1 MSRTQQI
8 AHWAGILLAAPI
20 PLVTGFA
27 FVMWLRGEFPPTV
40 RIDDVSIVI
49 AMAAGA
55 TALVYVIC
63 RAIGWAVVAMRA

>member
-20 PLVTGFA
+20 PLVTGIA
-27 FVMWLRGEFPPTV
+27 FVAWLRGELPPTV

-49 AMAAGA
+49 ALAAGA
-55 TALVYVIC
+55 TVLVYLIC
-63 RAIGWAVVAMRA
+63 RAIGWTVAALRA